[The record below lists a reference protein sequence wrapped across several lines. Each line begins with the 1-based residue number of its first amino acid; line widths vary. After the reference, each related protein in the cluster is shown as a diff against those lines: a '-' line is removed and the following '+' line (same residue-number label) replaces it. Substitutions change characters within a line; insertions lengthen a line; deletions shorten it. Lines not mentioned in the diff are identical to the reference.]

1 MFILGSRLM
10 IGRGFVASCLFALL
24 LIIPAVLF
32 SQSSTQKHTLIINGQ
47 STEVPM
53 IQVHGH
59 AYVGLEALAD
69 ALKGSLS
76 SSGKMIALSV
86 PVGPANIVPA
96 ATVTTPLPA
105 SAPES
110 DQDTSTSPGFS
121 KAFLNAGIE
130 QMATLREW
138 HTALDTAVQN
148 GIPLSSGLL
157 APYRANATTNLRIA
171 SVAASTPSD
180 RSAHQLLR
188 NEFQNMTKLSDKYLS
203 LRASL
208 SYVAPDALQNDDLNK
223 RIIACGHAL
232 GTMAAAGQFSDDA
245 SCH

>member
-1 MFILGSRLM
+1 M
-10 IGRGFVASCLFALL
+10 IGKPSVASCLLALL

-32 SQSSTQKHTLIINGQ
+32 SQSSTHKHTLIINGR
-47 STEVPM
+47 STDVPL
-53 IQVHGH
+53 IQVNGH

-86 PVGPANIVPA
+86 PVGSAKSAPA

-105 SAPES
+105 SPPES
-110 DQDTSTSPGFS
+110 DQDTSPSPGFS
-121 KAFLNAGIE
+121 KVFLNAGIE
-130 QMATLREW
+130 QMSTLREW
-138 HTALDTAVQN
+138 HTALETALQN
-148 GIPLSSGLL
+148 GIPLSASLL
-157 APYRANATTNLRIA
+157 APYRASATTNLRLA

-180 RSAHQLLR
+180 RSAYQLLS
-188 NEFQNMTKLSDKYLS
+188 NEFQNMAKLSDKYLN

-208 SYVAPDALQNDDLNK
+208 SYIAPDALQNDDLNK
-223 RIIACGHAL
+223 RIMACGHAL
-232 GTMAAAGQFSDDA
+232 GTMAAAGQFSDDS